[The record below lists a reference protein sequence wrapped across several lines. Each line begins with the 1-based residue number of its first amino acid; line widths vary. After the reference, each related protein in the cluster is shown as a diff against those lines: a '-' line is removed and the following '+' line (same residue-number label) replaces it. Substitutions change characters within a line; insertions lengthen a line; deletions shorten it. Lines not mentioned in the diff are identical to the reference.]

1 MCIHCV
7 SALSI
12 IKILIPSIPE
22 MTRRL
27 FLAHVKLRL
36 RFLGSDAE
44 KCGSELSSEIN
55 VKL

>member
-12 IKILIPSIPE
+12 MKILIPSIPK

-27 FLAHVKLRL
+27 FLAQVKLGL
-36 RFLGSDAE
+36 RFLGSDSE

>member
-27 FLAHVKLRL
+27 FLAHVKHRL

-55 VKL
+55 VEL